1 MADPGEWALGL
12 ALNKRPPTTFNRGVN
27 IMAEHM
33 TLKECLEIVRDL
45 ATENMID
52 FKMAEEDNGA
62 LMDERIRQREAI
74 DRVYFA
80 VEAAYSNPDRMTGL
94 SNRVSGF

>member
-1 MADPGEWALGL
+1 
-12 ALNKRPPTTFNRGVN
+12 
-27 IMAEHM
+27 MAEHM
-33 TLKECLEIVRDL
+33 NLKECLEIVRDL
-45 ATENMID
+45 AVGNMID

-80 VEAAYSNPDRMTGL
+80 VEAAYSNPDRSTGL
-94 SNRVSGF
+94 PNRVSGF